1 MAKSHAFD
9 LFVLR
14 CLGRNAQD
22 LLVETMVLLWVH
34 IVIVFAACLLTGD

>member
-14 CLGRNAQD
+14 CLGRYVHD
-22 LLVETMVLLWVH
+22 LLVKTMVLLWVH
-34 IVIVFAACLLTGD
+34 IAIVFCGLLVDR